1 MHSKTKTPPAVFDE
15 LKDLVTEQPNP
26 KTGTIDTAS
35 VAEILKLINDED
47 ATVHEAVKKELGAIE
62 AAVNMIVKAF
72 KKGGRLFYIGAGTSG
87 RLGVLDASECPPTF
101 GSDHEMVQGIIAGGN
116 DALVRSK
123 EGVEDQEESA
133 VADLKSR
140 GLQSDDVLCALTASR
155 RTPYVLSALKYA
167 RDLGAKTIFVTC
179 TPRNGL
185 KAKAD
190 VSICPVTGPEIIMG
204 STRMKAGTAQK
215 MVLNMLTTA
224 SFIRL
229 GKVYKNMMIDL
240 QMNSE
245 KLKERS
251 KRVLMLVTGVEYETA
266 DEYLRKSD
274 GHVKTAI
281 VMILGKMSRDNAVM
295 ELTKAEGFVRIAL
308 QNLGVKTI

>member
-1 MHSKTKTPPAVFDE
+1 MNSKTPNSHTVFDE

-26 KTGTIDTAS
+26 KTGTIDTAP
-35 VAEILKLINDED
+35 VGEILKLINDED

-62 AAVNMIVKAF
+62 NGVDMIVKAF
-72 KKGGRLFYIGAGTSG
+72 KNGGRLFYIGAGTSG

-101 GSDHEMVQGIIAGGN
+101 GSDHEMVQGVIAGGN
-116 DALVRSK
+116 EALVRSK
-123 EGVEDQEESA
+123 EGVEDREESA
-133 VADLKSR
+133 IEDLKSH
-140 GLQSDDVLCALTASR
+140 GLQSDDVLCALSASK
-155 RTPYVLSALKYA
+155 RTPYALSALKYA
-167 RDLGAKTIFVTC
+167 RDIGAKTIYVTC
-179 TPRNGL
+179 TPGSEL
-185 KAKAD
+185 KAIAD
-190 VSICPVTGPEIIMG
+190 VLICPVTGPEVVMG

-251 KRVLMLVTGVEYETA
+251 KRVLMIITGVDYETA
-266 DEYLRKSD
+266 GEYLRKSD

-281 VMILGKMSRDNAVM
+281 VMILGETSRENAVM
-295 ELTKAEGFVRIAL
+295 ELSKVDGFVRTAL
-308 QNLGVKTI
+308 ENMGKKII